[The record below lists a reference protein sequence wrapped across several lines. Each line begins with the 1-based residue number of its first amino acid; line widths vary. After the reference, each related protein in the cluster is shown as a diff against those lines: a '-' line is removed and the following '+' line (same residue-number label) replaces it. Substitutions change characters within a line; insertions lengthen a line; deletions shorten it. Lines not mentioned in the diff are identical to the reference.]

1 MKLLSEKEMIH
12 QFLTFLV
19 TLCFLTFV
27 LKKKK
32 KDYNGT
38 LHQYRLRTLYPF
50 N

>member
-32 KDYNGT
+32 KGLTVHYTSIG
-38 LHQYRLRTLYPF
+38 
-50 N
+50 

>member
-32 KDYNGT
+32 GLTVHYTSIG
-38 LHQYRLRTLYPF
+38 
-50 N
+50 